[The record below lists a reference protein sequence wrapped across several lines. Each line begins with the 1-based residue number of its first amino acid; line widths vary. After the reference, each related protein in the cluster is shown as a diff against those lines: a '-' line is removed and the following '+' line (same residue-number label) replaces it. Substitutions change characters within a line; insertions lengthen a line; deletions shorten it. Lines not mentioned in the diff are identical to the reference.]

1 MAGSASVKIS
11 KAPRKMQIRFSS
23 IARKRCR
30 SSKHPIGAS
39 DQLALRFVGPI
50 TKMEPYRVKKTLAV
64 GNAHESIECDA
75 KYYAGIGTQQEED
88 EMLRYFKIVELD
100 WTADRDL
107 ARELTAA

>member
-100 WTADRDL
+100 WTAD
-107 ARELTAA
+107 